1 MSCSST
7 RVPQITKE
15 LARSIAEIR
24 GAIAALPAPPTADPR
39 SDILTLLHTFMQA
52 ASLEI
57 QGVPDGVGSAT
68 KPGLIQAIRPEHETF
83 KRAVRGTAPCF
94 IPFES
99 TSAIGLMRA
108 PYFLKEEEGE
118 YYETDRSGMHT
129 GSVREI
135 YIDEVLRRAQQ
146 YVYFLLNVRYL

>member
-1 MSCSST
+1 M
-7 RVPQITKE
+7 PQISKE
-15 LARSIAEIR
+15 LQRSILEIR
-24 GAIAALPAPPTADPR
+24 GAIAALPTPPTADPR

-57 QGVPDGVGSAT
+57 QGVPDGVGSTT

-83 KRAVRGTAPCF
+83 KRAIRGTAPCF

-99 TSAIGLMRA
+99 TSTIGQMRA

-118 YYETDRSGMHT
+118 NYDTDRSGVHS
-129 GSVREI
+129 GNVREI

-146 YVYFLLNVRYL
+146 YVCLFLNVRCQ